1 MPDQVGVG
9 TSGSNELLD
18 VLDLILLLLVG
29 LGLVDLLLS
38 TSLVV
43 CVVVPSVV
51 EEFLLTQVNHVCAD
65 TVQEVHG
72 VGHENQSALPL
83 LHVLLKPHTSLQV
96 QMGSGVVEQQE
107 GRLDEQRLGER
118 DTHTPS
124 TGHVL
129 CLLVDGVLVEAE
141 TSENERCAGM
151 EG

>member
-1 MPDQVGVG
+1 MTSSSESTNLLSRFGLPDQVGVG

-51 EEFLLTQVNHVCAD
+51 EEFLLTHVNHVCAD

-72 VGHENQSALPL
+72 EGLTKSALASATRIRHPPDMSFVFL
-83 LHVLLKPHTSLQV
+83 LMVFLLKPRPV
-96 QMGSGVVEQQE
+96 RM
-107 GRLDEQRLGER
+107 R
-118 DTHTPS
+118 DAR
-124 TGHVL
+124 VWK
-129 CLLVDGVLVEAE
+129 VDG
-141 TSENERCAGM
+141 SM
-151 EG
+151 SS